1 MKIQKYKAKI
11 KGTDEEVI
19 GYITEQ
25 REYIG
30 NGSYGNGI
38 DYLISV
44 NEISMKGG
52 KYGCYLV
59 DKESI
64 KLYNEL

>member
-11 KGTDEEVI
+11 KGTGEEVI

-30 NGSYGNGI
+30 NGSYGDGI

-52 KYGCYLV
+52 GMV
-59 DKESI
+59 AIWWRKESI
-64 KLYNEL
+64 KLF